1 MMHFDP
7 GTDTMTARSRLAG
20 RRRVADAL
28 VKRNLAAA
36 GYPAD
41 TGPHSPQ
48 RGDIGLALAR
58 IRDRSQAPAQPV
70 RFAFNETPNAPGVAP
85 RALDYGLDRATAMPL
100 HNPAGPTAADAPGR
114 YGEPP
119 MHQIGGDAPP
129 MGQSFGTSANPEAH
143 WQYGEDF
150 HGEADPPETARGQS
164 QSRTGYILP
173 LRRDGETGALSLA
186 IPGLA
191 QDVWDEAV
199 GAVTLPGDVYFGK
212 YHLPSLGEPGITEDD
227 GYNVYRDGQ
236 LLGNRLANQMGLTN
250 RAIGAA
256 ATLTG
261 GGTGFAATRGARSAM
276 DPSLLRVG
284 GGGGKRSSRQFFNRH
299 SSGQNTGSPP
309 TGAPNPLAP
318 STLHQ
323 AGTRIPGGRTIDA
336 TIPGHT
342 KVRNAKGRVFKHVDN
357 PPSKPHAGVSRHTHP
372 PYFNPSPDGKIRRG
386 VERFGRPQE
395 RIDVIDAS
403 RTGARRTGGPK

>member
-1 MMHFDP
+1 
-7 GTDTMTARSRLAG
+7 
-20 RRRVADAL
+20 
-28 VKRNLAAA
+28 
-36 GYPAD
+36 
-41 TGPHSPQ
+41 
-48 RGDIGLALAR
+48 
-58 IRDRSQAPAQPV
+58 
-70 RFAFNETPNAPGVAP
+70 
-85 RALDYGLDRATAMPL
+85 
-100 HNPAGPTAADAPGR
+100 
-114 YGEPP
+114 

-129 MGQSFGTSANPEAH
+129 VDQPFGTGADPDAH

-150 HGEADPPETARGQS
+150 HGEADRPETVRGQN

-173 LRRDGETGALSLA
+173 VRRDGETGALSLA

-191 QDVWDEAV
+191 QDVWDDAV
-199 GAVTLPGDVYFGK
+199 SFVTLPGDAYSGK

-227 GYNVYRDGQ
+227 AYNVYRDGQ
-236 LLGNRLANQMGLTN
+236 LLGNRLANQMSLTN

-276 DPSLLRVG
+276 DPSLLRMG
-284 GGGGKRSSRQFFNRH
+284 GGGGKRPPRQFFNRH
-299 SSGQNTGSPP
+299 SSSQNAGSPP
-309 TGAPNPLAP
+309 TGAPIPIAP

-323 AGTRIPGGRTIDA
+323 AGTRVPGGRTIDA

-357 PPSKPHAGVSRHTHP
+357 PPSNPHAGMSQHTHR
-372 PYFNPSPDGKIRRG
+372 PYYDVSPDGRVWRG
-386 VERFGRPQE
+386 VDNYAVPQE

-403 RTGARRTGGPK
+403 RPGARRTGGPK